1 MPSNIQKKALIN
13 EHKKLQRP
21 VFESE
26 VTDFEAEVLNTGQK
40 TTPDYKITDREI
52 NELMDSIDADEF
64 ELGCYGD
71 NTVICAARFISCLG
85 GTSDEH
91 IFDFSYK

>member
-64 ELGCYGD
+64 ELGYYGD